1 MGQTRNER
9 TWPKP
14 ERVRHV
20 WARIDPR
27 HPLAPPLP
35 AVVVAWRRQSGQW
48 EAWIVAV
55 SDDGTVLQLWAPA
68 ERLRPIASDPNRAW
82 RLR

>member
-1 MGQTRNER
+1 M
-9 TWPKP
+9 
-14 ERVRHV
+14 